1 LSFSSLGERVSV
13 GVKAHVLYSRLLS
26 SNDFWSL
33 LESDTV
39 AEVVNKLR
47 PTAYGDFL
55 STLPEEPHRHEIEE
69 AVKSSLINHAENFMI
84 HFSSPRYGFFRAW
97 FACYEAENLKSIF
110 RYIRA
115 GRTGERDDLR
125 RRLYSL
131 KTSKVSF
138 ENALTARNFSD
149 VADALRGTH
158 FYRVLRDPLRRLSTG
173 EERSLFPLEMALD
186 SFVEITLFKAL
197 KKLDLSERE
206 MLLPIFGTRID
217 LYNIYLLYRAMVFY
231 DMTPE
236 ETLNRLLPARYRV
249 SLAILRE
256 AVRLESH
263 EDLIERI
270 KERFPAYGQLLVDAA
285 GDAEPQL
292 ALERNIKRYIRAQ
305 ARKVFNSSP
314 PGFHTAMSYFV
325 MRNFEIGDI
334 IHVIEDVRYGYD
346 RQKAASYLVAPVV
359 LGGEMEWQY

>member
-1 LSFSSLGERVSV
+1 LSFSSLGERVSI
-13 GVKAHVLYSRLLS
+13 GVKARVLYSRLLT
-26 SNDFWSL
+26 SNDYWSL
-33 LESDTV
+33 LESETV
-39 AEVVNKLR
+39 TEVVGKLR
-47 PTAYGDFL
+47 STAYGDFL

-69 AVKSSLINHAENFMI
+69 AVKSSLINQAENFII
-84 HFSSPRYGFFRAW
+84 HFSSPRDRFFHAW

-115 GRTGERDDLR
+115 GRTSERDDLR
-125 RRLYSL
+125 RRLYSI

-138 ENALTARNFSD
+138 ENVLLAKNFSE
-149 VADALRGTH
+149 VADALRGTR
-158 FYRVLRDPLRRLSTG
+158 FYRVLKDPLSRLSTG

-197 KKLDLSERE
+197 KKLDPSERE

-217 LYNIYLLYRAMVFY
+217 LYNIYLLYRSMVFY

-256 AVRLESH
+256 AARLKSY
-263 EDLIERI
+263 EDMIEKM
-270 KERFPAYGQLLVDAA
+270 KERFPVYAQLLVDAV
-285 GDAEPQL
+285 GDAAPQL
-292 ALERNIKRYIRAQ
+292 ALERNIKRYIYMQ
-305 ARKVFNSSP
+305 AKKVFNSAP

-334 IHVIEDVRYGYD
+334 IHVIEVVRYGYD
-346 RQKAASYLVAPVV
+346 RWKAAAYLVTPVV
-359 LGGEMEWQY
+359 LGGEIEWQY